1 MTNDLFA
8 ESGRGLFYN
17 GVEIRDKGDML
28 SLTDMWKAAGADNSR
43 QPANWTASADG
54 DRFIEYATEILNP
67 GNSRNDLV
75 KSIRGG
81 RQPGTWAHWQIG
93 LAYAKYLSPGFHM
106 WCNTVVRAHM
116 EGKPVSTAIPAETLA
131 QIERS
136 FGIMRMLAHK
146 VTEMEKALPLIAS
159 EMADRIITAR
169 LAESAILMR
178 QGKTAKQIWDA
189 AGLPKRIK
197 GSSIWFGNKLAKGGA
212 MIPDRADRG
221 DLAIRLFD
229 PDRAAALLDLG
240 LLNTARN
247 LALLRRRNVGSQR
260 QWIRSPGQR
269 VAMQEQAAGE
279 CIGWD
284 DRGHERR
291 RDRCRTQPSF
301 PPSRNQ
307 PLVRQ

>member
-1 MTNDLFA
+1 
-8 ESGRGLFYN
+8 
-17 GVEIRDKGDML
+17 
-28 SLTDMWKAAGADNSR
+28 MWKAAGAPSGRAPSDWSDL
-43 QPANWTASADG
+43 ASTKEFVSAVEAG
-54 DRFIEYATEILNP
+54 FNA
-67 GNSRNDLV
+67 G
-75 KSIRGG
+75 KSGIITKKGRGG
-81 RQPGTWAHWQIG
+81 GSMAHWQIG

-116 EGKPVSTAIPAETLA
+116 EGKPVGGQLPAETLE

-240 LLNTARN
+240 LLNTPRN
-247 LALLRRRNVGSQR
+247 LTPLRRRNAGSQR
-260 QWIRSPGQR
+260 QRIRSLGQR
-269 VAMQEQAAGE
+269 VAMQEQATGKHIAQN
-279 CIGWD
+279 

-291 RDRCRTQPSF
+291 RDRYRVQVNCPRTKAG
-301 PPSRNQ
+301 
-307 PLVRQ
+307 